1 MILAENIKIIHTNLF
16 LVDADYFSNYNL
28 IEMSYKLSYNRE
40 LYEKGLIMSRLLIY
54 WNEQILIIK

>member
-1 MILAENIKIIHTNLF
+1 
-16 LVDADYFSNYNL
+16 L